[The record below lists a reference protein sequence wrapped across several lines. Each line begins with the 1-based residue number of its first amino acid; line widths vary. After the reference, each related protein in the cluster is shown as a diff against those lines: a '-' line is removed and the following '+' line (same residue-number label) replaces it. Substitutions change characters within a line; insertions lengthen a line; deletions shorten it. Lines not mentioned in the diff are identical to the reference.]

1 MDAVES
7 ICSLKR
13 RIHLVSKRDSEIAKI
28 EGMMDGYATSLTE
41 WTNKP
46 RRRKITSGRTDKR
59 VISDSR
65 ISMTQM
71 FPRYTDEMN
80 NSKETLMSRRQKIIE
95 ATKRKQISPA
105 EKKKEENRKG
115 MKPLMP
121 MYVEQTLEIR

>member
-1 MDAVES
+1 
-7 ICSLKR
+7 
-13 RIHLVSKRDSEIAKI
+13 
-28 EGMMDGYATSLTE
+28 MDGYATSLTE

-46 RRRKITSGRTDKR
+46 RRRKITSGRADKR

-65 ISMTQM
+65 ISMTPM

-80 NSKETLMSRRQKIIE
+80 NSKETLMSRRQKMIE

-105 EKKKEENRKG
+105 EKKKEENRKR